1 MKPPR
6 VYTRGILPF
15 FGGIRRSTLVAYS
28 AEAAASAAKA
38 GRSANIG
45 GSDRRIHP
53 WAYAHVPL
61 RRRIIRVLTIGPPP
75 CQESSVML

>member
-15 FGGIRRSTLVAYS
+15 FSGIRRSTLLAYS

-38 GRSANIG
+38 GRSSSFG
-45 GSDRRIHP
+45 
-53 WAYAHVPL
+53 L
-61 RRRIIRVLTIGPPP
+61 RRP
-75 CQESSVML
+75 